1 MQNKS
6 HLVVFLVLL
15 FVFLAPD
22 VFGQLRIGVIDLKK
36 VFDDFHE
43 TKAYDA
49 KLQDRK
55 SEFSLNKDNERVK
68 YQRANEA
75 YRKLV
80 QQSKDPGSP
89 TSAIEKAKK
98 SADEQWLELKRIEQ
112 NLTQLDRV
120 AFQNLQ
126 SQRERFREKIL
137 NRIMEVLRRQAKE
150 KGFMF
155 VFNISSEDA
164 NRLPFIAYQVDN
176 PDLTTE
182 VLNELNAGIETE

>member
-1 MQNKS
+1 MQKKS
-6 HLVVFLVLL
+6 HLFVFLVLF
-15 FVFLAPD
+15 FVFPAPD

-49 KLQDRK
+49 KLQGRK
-55 SEFSLNKDNERVK
+55 SEFSLNKDKERIK
-68 YQRANEA
+68 YQGANEA
-75 YRKLV
+75 YRKLAR
-80 QQSKDPGSP
+80 QSKDPGSSA
-89 TSAIEKAKK
+89 SAIEKAKK
-98 SADEQWLELKRIEQ
+98 SADEQWLEVKRIEQ

-137 NRIMEVLRRQAKE
+137 NRIMEVLRHQAKE

-164 NRLPFIAYQVDN
+164 NRLPIIAYQSGN